1 MKNKKRRS
9 FQLSEKQLGYAM
21 VIPSLVLVMVVVL
34 WPVAQSF
41 YNSLFDYRLNDP
53 SRSQLMLSATID
65 LERYVDNHFYIG
77 VSLTVY

>member
-53 SRSQLMLSATID
+53 LVPSSCLVQRLIWNDTWII
-65 LERYVDNHFYIG
+65 NF
-77 VSLTVY
+77 T